1 MTTTDRKTHWE
12 HIYQTRPSDEVSW
25 FQPTP
30 ALSLEL
36 IEQCNLTPKDSIV
49 DVGGGASK
57 LVDHLIKAG
66 YQSITV
72 LDIARA
78 ALEVARSRLGE
89 AANRVDWLEADATD
103 FQLAHQV
110 HLWHDRAVFH
120 FLIQANDRHAYIA
133 NVKKTLLPGGHLII
147 AAFAPEGPKKCS
159 NLDIVQY
166 DSRKIS
172 MELGHAFELQQTR
185 QETHKTPAGADQQ
198 FNYFL
203 FRYTPAL

>member
-36 IEQCNLTPKDSIV
+36 IEQCNLTPEDSIV

-57 LVDHLIKAG
+57 LVDHLIEAG

-89 AANRVDWLEADATD
+89 AANLVDWLESDATD

-110 HLWHDRAVFH
+110 
-120 FLIQANDRHAYIA
+120 
-133 NVKKTLLPGGHLII
+133 
-147 AAFAPEGPKKCS
+147 
-159 NLDIVQY
+159 
-166 DSRKIS
+166 
-172 MELGHAFELQQTR
+172 
-185 QETHKTPAGADQQ
+185 
-198 FNYFL
+198 
-203 FRYTPAL
+203 

>member
-172 MELGHAFELQQTR
+172 VELGHAFELQQTR

>member
-1 MTTTDRKTHWE
+1 MTTTDRKSHWE

-36 IEQCNLTPKDSIV
+36 IGQCNLGREETII

-57 LVDHLIKAG
+57 LVDHLIEAG

-78 ALEVARSRLGE
+78 ALEVTRSRLGE
-89 AANRVDWLEADATD
+89 VADRVDWLEADATD
-103 FQLAHQV
+103 FRLPHQV

-120 FLIQANDRHAYIA
+120 FLTQADDRHAYLA
-133 NVKKTLLPGGHLII
+133 NVKNTLLPGGHLII
-147 AAFAPEGPKKCS
+147 AAFAPGGPKKCS

-172 MELGHAFELQQTR
+172 VELGHAFELQQTR
-185 QETHKTPAGADQQ
+185 QETHRTPAGADQQ